1 MAVSPPEGLMQLATA
16 VDDHH
21 SALSEAWAHH
31 RSVSGKAHF
40 AAVMGNAESTMF
52 PPGYMFDNNA
62 AINADISRC
71 VKTNQMLNAALR
83 ALRDG
88 STETFEQARIAV
100 LHVVQ
105 KMSNMAVD
113 TFMGTCMQYINE
125 KSVEQLDQELFQVN
139 SDGKH
144 GLEEYRD
151 DLFTAT
157 ADLNQAKELYR
168 IRLNEYRSAVTR
180 AVVSPSQVHAKETN
194 RAKAVSTY
202 TNDIKFINS
211 EVEKMTYNHDAI
223 TEISERIE
231 GLKTTYPSG
240 ADLYISEDYK
250 NLNSAKANIDKAL
263 ALSELVIV
271 SHLDKSKSNASQS
284 RLSEKSTHTI
294 KMNLVPHT
302 ETTKGF
308 KMILSLE
315 DYITKKAP
323 QYWAIVPEIRRMLRD
338 IDPNTG
344 LHWRPSAQDRE
355 NDSMWT
361 PKMIKVR
368 RDQALSFATTLLSEM
383 PNQATARAAL
393 LATGSYGVHRES
405 FKAKEDD
412 GVEILWVYLQK
423 IHPTDNAQQRIILD
437 KIEKVARKLSDGNP
451 KAQLDTLSEL
461 SQEASDMGAPLDWFR
476 HGCII
481 TSALTSRGGPAAM
494 RYESGLREY
503 DAHPKN
509 NQDYGEII
517 DDMIATAKSI
527 TDELL
532 NSEGS
537 KAFSA
542 MQAMTQ
548 NELQGAIAKAVR
560 DGGKTAKAA
569 TGRKPPYSN
578 SKPKSEGCEKG
589 GTCQKVGCNQKVQG
603 WTKSNNWKL
612 CSTCILEVRTK
623 GKSVPLKDGSTFAP
637 RREGDKLL
645 AAMATANVGGVKIQ
659 TAFKVMRTKKTER
672 NRKLNAK
679 RARADF
685 SDQSEGEDDDPKP
698 SKKSMKSDKKPGAR
712 AAAHVRNLAKKA
724 GIGNESD

>member
-1 MAVSPPEGLMQLATA
+1 MAVSPPEGLEQLANT
-16 VDDHH
+16 VDDHY
-21 SALSEAWAHH
+21 SDLTDAWAHH
-31 RSVSGKAHF
+31 RYVSGRAHF

-52 PPGYMFDNNA
+52 PPGYMWDDEA
-62 AINADISRC
+62 AINADIVRC
-71 VKTNQMLNAALR
+71 VKSNQMLNAALR

-88 STETFEQARIAV
+88 SSVSFEDARIAV
-100 LHVVQ
+100 LHVAQ

-113 TFMGTCMQYINE
+113 TFMGTCMQLVDE
-125 KSVEQLDQELFQVN
+125 KSVEQLDSELFQM
-139 SDGKH
+139 DPDEDHMLG
-144 GLEEYRD
+144 EYRD

-157 ADLNQAKELYR
+157 ADLNQAKALFRTSLE
-168 IRLNEYRSAVTR
+168 EYKSAVDKT
-180 AVVSPSQVHAKETN
+180 VVSPSQVHAKETN
-194 RAKAVSTY
+194 RAKAISTY

-211 EVEKMTYNHDAI
+211 EVEKMTYNHDAL

-250 NLNSAKANIDKAL
+250 DLNIAKANIDKAL

-284 RLSEKSTHTI
+284 RLSEKSTYNV
-294 KMNLVPHT
+294 KMNLVSHT

-361 PKMIKVR
+361 PQMTKVR
-368 RDQALSFATTLLSEM
+368 RDQALSFATILLSEM

-405 FKAKEDD
+405 FKAKEED

-437 KIEKVARKLSDGNP
+437 KIEKVAKKLSEGNP
-451 KAQLDTLSEL
+451 KAQLDQLSEL

-494 RYESGLREY
+494 RFESGLREF
-503 DAHPKN
+503 DQHPKN
-509 NQDYGEII
+509 NQDCGEII
-517 DDMIATAKSI
+517 DDMIAIAKSI

-542 MQAMTQ
+542 MQAMTHH
-548 NELQGAIAKAVR
+548 ELQGAIAKAVR

-569 TGRKPPYSN
+569 NTGRTPSKSN
-578 SKPKSEGCEKG
+578 PKKVEGCEKG
-589 GTCQKVGCNQKVQG
+589 GSCQRVGCNQKIQG
-603 WTKSNNWKL
+603 WTKVNNWKL

-623 GKSVPLKDGSTFAP
+623 GNAVPLKDGSTFAP
-637 RREGDKLL
+637 RKEGDKQL
-645 AAMATANVGGVKIQ
+645 AAMATAKVGGAKIQ
-659 TAFKVMRTKKTER
+659 TAYKVMRTQKTER

-679 RARADF
+679 RARQEV

-698 SKKSMKSDKKPGAR
+698 SKKSQKSDKKSGAR
-712 AAAHVRNLAKKA
+712 SAAHVRNLIKRA
-724 GIGNESD
+724 GIGNDSD